1 MTLVRQMFVRQ
12 RQQYTPRV
20 RTSAAP
26 INVNGHGVIVTTPD
40 NTENRNMYGTLIEP
54 LTLQS
59 LLSAERCVVLDCR
72 FDLAKP
78 QAGELAFLAGHIAG
92 AQYAHL
98 DRDLSGTVT
107 PSSGRHPLPDVAKFS
122 ARVGAWGIDNQTQVV
137 AYDQNN
143 GMFAAHL
150 WWLLCWLGHTRVA
163 VLNGGVH
170 AWQKAG
176 LRLSSEIAPRSARLF
191 VPSVQAHEVVAVA
204 EIEHAVRDANLGAS
218 GTARLIDARAADRFA
233 GRNETI
239 DPVAGHIP
247 SAGNFPFAQNLDAE
261 GRFQSPD
268 ALRALWAPILGT
280 LAAPEM
286 IMMCGSGVSACHN
299 LLALEHAGLRGARL
313 YAGSWSEWIRD
324 ASRPIATGE
333 C

>member
-1 MTLVRQMFVRQ
+1 MFVRQ

-40 NTENRNMYGTLIEP
+40 NTENRNVYGTLIES
-54 LTLQS
+54 LALQT
-59 LLSAERCVVLDCR
+59 LLSAERCVVIDCR

-78 QAGELAFLAGHIAG
+78 QAGEAAFLAGHIAG

-98 DRDLSGTVT
+98 DRDLSGPIS
-107 PSSGRHPLPDVAKFS
+107 PSSGRHPLPDVAKLS

-137 AYDQNN
+137 AYDQSN
-143 GMFAAHL
+143 GMFAARL
-150 WWLLCWLGHTRVA
+150 WWLLRWLGHARVA
-163 VLNGGVH
+163 VLNGGLN

-176 LRLSSEIAPRSARLF
+176 LGLSIDLAPRSARLF
-191 VPSVQAHEVVAVA
+191 VPSVQANDVVGVA
-204 EIEHAVRDANLGAS
+204 EIEHASRDAKLRDS

-247 SAGNFPFAQNLDAE
+247 FAGNFPFARNLDSE
-261 GRFQSPD
+261 GCFQTPG

-280 LAAPEM
+280 QGASEL

-299 LLALEHAGLRGARL
+299 LLALEHAELRGARL

-324 ASRPIATGE
+324 VSRPIATGE
-333 C
+333 F